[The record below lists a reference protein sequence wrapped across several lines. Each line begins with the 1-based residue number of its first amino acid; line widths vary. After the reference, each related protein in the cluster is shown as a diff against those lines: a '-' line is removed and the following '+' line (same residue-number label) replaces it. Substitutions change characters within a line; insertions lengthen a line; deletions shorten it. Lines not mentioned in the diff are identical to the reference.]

1 MFLFY
6 QKFSK
11 KVNIPKH
18 FKVIYQK
25 IILSLQKYVLMR
37 SAFYGEGQGEAEK
50 KDRQHIMRQIIKEL
64 FFSHLY

>member
-37 SAFYGEGQGEAEK
+37 SAFYGEGQGEAVEK
-50 KDRQHIMRQIIKEL
+50 G
-64 FFSHLY
+64 